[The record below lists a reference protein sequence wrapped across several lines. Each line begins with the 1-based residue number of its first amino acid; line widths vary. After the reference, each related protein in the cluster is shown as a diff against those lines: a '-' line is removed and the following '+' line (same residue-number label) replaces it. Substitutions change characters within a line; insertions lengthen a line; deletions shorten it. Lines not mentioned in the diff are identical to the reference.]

1 MYSSNILEEASI
13 VLDKMLPIEENT
25 EYYPELVP
33 VFEDYE
39 HATNIIR
46 IEDLVEYA
54 TSNNITDGTD
64 AITSICEANKV
75 LPETISLSVNE
86 SNLFTDIDM
95 LDSARYFKES
105 GFDVYINPISKS
117 DLAYIYTE
125 AVFKGI
131 NEYNKESVLE
141 AYAEDDLYFLKE
153 MFSHQNS
160 YPEFKKAMYN
170 IELKANNSSIV
181 SDWIGKKFSSLRRM
195 KYSFMDKL
203 KASSSPLEKKD
214 LSMKIDLLNDTINK
228 LKEKLKNK

>member
-13 VLDKMLPIEENT
+13 VLDKMLLIEENT

-64 AITSICEANKV
+64 AINSICEANKV

-117 DLAYIYTE
+117 DLAYVYTE

-131 NEYNKESVLE
+131 NEYNKDSVLE
-141 AYAEDDLYFLKE
+141 A
-153 MFSHQNS
+153 
-160 YPEFKKAMYN
+160 
-170 IELKANNSSIV
+170 
-181 SDWIGKKFSSLRRM
+181 
-195 KYSFMDKL
+195 
-203 KASSSPLEKKD
+203 
-214 LSMKIDLLNDTINK
+214 
-228 LKEKLKNK
+228 